1 MQNPDFFTFT
11 SFALSVTDVNR
22 QVKSLLESDPVLEDV
37 SVEGELSNISQPA
50 SGHIYFSL
58 KDDKSSLK
66 CVMWRTNASAFM
78 ELFQNGLAVIVHGR
92 IGVYERDG
100 AYQLYAD
107 ALYPVGQ
114 GKLFEEFLKLKDK
127 LEKEGLF
134 DPERKKLLPALPSK
148 IGIVTSASGAALQD
162 MLNTIRKRWP
172 VAEILLSPAAV
183 QGVEAPAELR
193 KAFIRLEALQP
204 DVILI
209 GRGGGSLEDLW
220 AFNDERLT
228 RLIADSS
235 VPVISGIG
243 HETDFTLVDFA
254 ADYRAPT
261 PTGAAVAATPDRYE
275 MIQVVDGWT
284 LRMNDGLQLKLQ
296 RAAEKLE
303 TVSHRLD
310 LAAPLNQIRQEKMVL
325 EQLIIRLGLWSERN
339 FQQENQSLQNMI
351 QRLESSGPDSIL
363 KRGYALIEDKNG
375 KLIASVSGLVSDQ
388 TVKIR
393 FHDGSKEAKIE

>member
-1 MQNPDFFTFT
+1 MLKPDLFSFT
-11 SFALSVTDVNR
+11 SFALSVTDVNQ

-37 SVEGELSNISQPA
+37 SVAGELSNISRPA
-50 SGHIYFSL
+50 SGHFYFSL

-78 ELFQNGLAVIVHGR
+78 DLFQNGAAVIVHGR

-134 DPERKKLLPALPSK
+134 NPERKKPLPALPSK

-243 HETDFTLVDFA
+243 HETDFTLVDFV

-275 MIQVVDGWT
+275 MIQAVDGWT

-303 TVSHRLD
+303 TVNRRLE

-325 EQLIIRLGLWSERN
+325 EQLIIRLGLWSERS
-339 FQQENQSLQNMI
+339 FQQKNQSLQNMI

-363 KRGYALIEDKNG
+363 KRGYAIIEDKNG
-375 KLIASVSGLVSDQ
+375 KLIASVSGLVPDQ

>member
-1 MQNPDFFTFT
+1 MKNPDLFSFTN
-11 SFALSVTDVNR
+11 FALSVTDINR

-78 ELFQNGLAVIVHGR
+78 ELFQNGAAVVVHGR

-134 DPERKKLLPALPSK
+134 DPERKKPLPALPSK

-183 QGVEAPAELR
+183 QGVEAPAELS
-193 KAFIRLEALQP
+193 KAFIRLDALQP

-261 PTGAAVAATPDRYE
+261 PTGAAVVATPDRYE
-275 MIQVVDGWT
+275 MIQAVDGWT

-303 TVSHRLD
+303 TVNRRLE

-325 EQLIIRLGLWSERN
+325 EQLIIRLGLWSERS
-339 FQQENQSLQNMI
+339 FQQKNQSLQNMI

-363 KRGYALIEDKNG
+363 KRGYAIIEDKNG
-375 KLIASVSGLVSDQ
+375 KLIASVSGLVPDQ